1 MIRSAYKL
9 QYSESE
15 TMRKIG
21 LQHEMNKNDRLTEWE
36 LRKEAKQRQDKSPNE
51 NFRFLVRG
59 PIGNRKI
66 IQVKMQKTVAEDPG
80 LEAA

>member
-1 MIRSAYKL
+1 
-9 QYSESE
+9 
-15 TMRKIG
+15 MRKIG
-21 LQHEMNKNDRLTEWE
+21 LKHDMNKNDEQTQSE

-51 NFRFLVRG
+51 NVRFLVRG

-66 IQVKMQKTVAEDPG
+66 IKVKIQKTVAEDPG